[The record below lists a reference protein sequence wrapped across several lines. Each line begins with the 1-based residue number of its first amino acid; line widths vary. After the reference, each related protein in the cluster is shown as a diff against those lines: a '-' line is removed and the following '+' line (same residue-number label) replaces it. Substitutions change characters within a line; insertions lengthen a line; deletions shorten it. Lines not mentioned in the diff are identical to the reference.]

1 MTKEMTKHEKLSTSL
16 SILALA
22 VAVIVP
28 VLSATFGF
36 GQFMA
41 RMDSGSG
48 KADIQTELKKALQAL
63 DERKKQALA
72 AIQDTVPD
80 DRLSQFDKRLNA
92 LEKRPRL
99 GFGDW
104 ESREVGKVYP
114 AKTDGFLAAYTGG
127 EKPNRTICLETHASD
142 AALYAPVRKGN
153 CSEAGLRTRAGVYDG
168 SVTPVKK
175 GHFYTVHIRKGNKG
189 SVTVYWL
196 PFYN

>member
-80 DRLSQFDKRLNA
+80 DRLSQFDKRLSA

-104 ESREVGKVYP
+104 KVGRLGKCIRQRRMGFLRRTQVGK
-114 AKTDGFLAAYTGG
+114 KWT
-127 EKPNRTICLETHASD
+127 
-142 AALYAPVRKGN
+142 
-153 CSEAGLRTRAGVYDG
+153 
-168 SVTPVKK
+168 
-175 GHFYTVHIRKGNKG
+175 
-189 SVTVYWL
+189 
-196 PFYN
+196 